1 MILSSMST
9 YITYA
14 TYVNVDK
21 YIVQDK
27 PGNWT
32 NFCHVFPYTS
42 AMGRRVL
49 MSISYLDHIS
59 YLAVEA

>member
-1 MILSSMST
+1 MST

-21 YIVQDK
+21 DIVQDK

-32 NFCHVFPYTS
+32 NFRHEFPYTG
-42 AMGRRVL
+42 AMDRRVL
-49 MSISYLDHIS
+49 LSISYLDHIS
-59 YLAVEA
+59 YLPVEA